1 LKLTIKITAA
11 KLQVKNIRKGINPA
25 SASLIYFTGPYLA
38 TGFKIGVVAGMIG
51 LTVRQTL

>member
-1 LKLTIKITAA
+1 MITAA